1 MEPFLTSTEEQQLR
15 VYRASL
21 VMESMRL
28 GVVPA
33 ADLSEYTVGR
43 DAETAQIHADLDKV
57 EREGGAVRAFL
68 ADYGVGKTHM
78 LEHLQH
84 VAASRGFL
92 TARVVLDAREAAP
105 SHPQRV
111 YRQLVRSL
119 RYPERPYDEG
129 AGLRPLLEAAV
140 KSDAAREDF
149 EVGTKPGGR
158 EVRERLNDGMHLYL
172 TPALS
177 YFSELTSEERPE
189 EGREDDADALR
200 QMIDW
205 LEGHPTVSNVEIDSL
220 LSSRIRG
227 HHRIYSL
234 KDYRPWARI
243 YGYLISGIA
252 RLAKQVGYS
261 GLVVLLD
268 EAEFY
273 ALLSSENRE
282 YAQYLFKALSC
293 AAVGSEAVPFEAEEL
308 ERGGYGIL
316 QELPVRHS
324 DHSSLYTVFAM
335 TPNETGIEI
344 LENAVPA
351 GSITE
356 LSAFSVDQY
365 KELVQRVCGFYSDA
379 SISWEFPAKLLEPL
393 TRVVVGLVQTG
404 NLHNPRQAMKFVVE
418 FMDIVRHEP
427 GEVGAVVRGL
437 QERLG

>member
-1 MEPFLTSTEEQQLR
+1 MNSEEQR
-15 VYRASL
+15 VSRAAL

-28 GVVPA
+28 GVVPS

-43 DAETAQIHADLDKV
+43 DAETAQIHADLDTV

-84 VAASRGFL
+84 VAAGRGFL

-119 RYPERPYDEG
+119 RYPERPFDEG
-129 AGLRPLLEAAV
+129 AGLRQLLEAAV
-140 KSDAAREDF
+140 KNDAARADF
-149 EVGTKPGGR
+149 EIGAKPGGR
-158 EVRERLNDGMHLYL
+158 ELRQRLQDGMHLYL
-172 TPALS
+172 TPALN
-177 YFSELTSEERPE
+177 YFDILTSPERPE
-189 EGREDDADALR
+189 EEREADQDALR

-205 LEGHPTVSNVEIDSL
+205 LEGHPTVSNTEIDSL
-220 LSSRIRG
+220 LSGRVRG

-252 RLAKQVGYS
+252 RLARQVGYS

-282 YAQYLFKALSC
+282 YARSLFKALSC

-308 ERGGYGIL
+308 EHGGYGIL

-324 DHSSLYTVFAM
+324 DRASLYTVFAM
-335 TPNETGIEI
+335 TPNEVGIEI

-356 LSAFSVDQY
+356 LNAFRVEQY
-365 KELVQRVCGFYSDA
+365 QELVQRVCGFYSDA
-379 SISWEFPAKLLEPL
+379 SVSWEFPAKVLDPL

-404 NLHNPRQAMKFVVE
+404 QLQNPRQAMKFVVE
-418 FMDIVRHEP
+418 FLDVMRHEP
-427 GEVGAVVRGL
+427 SEVGTVVRGL
-437 QERLG
+437 QERLV